1 MTSAADASPPLL
13 GVAAWYR
20 GGAPIGPVTGLYV
33 DEESDRPG
41 WAVVSTERL
50 LPLSRAAL
58 APDGRLVVALPDL
71 AVELSPPLAGWA
83 VHLDAGD
90 EDRLHG
96 YYAAVLDRPRRPAPV
111 DGGVPTDGGDPV
123 DGGTPRLRRLSHG
136 GALRRG
142 DEWAHRR

>member
-1 MTSAADASPPLL
+1 VTPAADASPPLL

-58 APDGRLVVALPDL
+58 GADGRLVVALPDL
-71 AVELSPPLAGWA
+71 TVELSPPLASWT
-83 VHLDAGD
+83 VHLDLGD

-96 YYAAVLDRPRRPAPV
+96 YYAAVLDRPRRPTAIP
-111 DGGVPTDGGDPV
+111 DGAATDV
-123 DGGTPRLRRLSHG
+123 GTTRLRRFPPG
-136 GALRRG
+136 GAPLQGDGWIHRG
-142 DEWAHRR
+142 